1 MRRTMLFAVMLLAA
15 LSAALPARAGV
26 DWAAGTLT
34 ARAVEPVDPD
44 PYAPTGDPAVA
55 LRKAALA
62 ARKGLWESLASL
74 RFDADSSVGDLLARD
89 QSLAG
94 RVRGLLQNSPIQGGE
109 VQTEAG
115 RAQEATASAALAGTL
130 LEVLMPPARVQFQ
143 SGVPPRRTLAPSQP
157 LLAPSLG
164 PLQEGASPA
173 PLLLAAPEAPAAMTA
188 AGWTGLVVDARHLS
202 VIPALLPVL
211 FDPSGTGFYGAFL
224 VPRASALA
232 NRLALYAATAEDEAV
247 RRRCGAKPL
256 LVRAVGLAGPS
267 GVDLVLP
274 AAESG
279 QVRALLRNNEVL
291 SRCAVA
297 ILWTPPQPVTEPL
310 SPDADAPR

>member
-1 MRRTMLFAVMLLAA
+1 MLFAVMLLAA

-44 PYAPTGDPAVA
+44 PFAPTGDPAVA

-62 ARKGLWESLASL
+62 ARKGLWESLAAL

-143 SGVPPRRTLAPSQP
+143 SGVPPRRTLAPGQP

-164 PLQEGASPA
+164 PLQEGAAPA
-173 PLLLAAPEAPAAMTA
+173 PLLLPAPEAPAAAVSA
-188 AGWTGLVVDARHLS
+188 AGYTGLMVDARHLS
-202 VIPALLPVL
+202 VVPALLPVL
-211 FDPSGTGFYGAFL
+211 FDPSGTGIYGAFL

-232 NRLALYAATAEDEAV
+232 SRLALYAASAEDEAV
-247 RRRCGAKPL
+247 RQRCGAKPL

-279 QVRALLRNNEVL
+279 QVRALLHNNEVL

-297 ILWTPPQPVTEPL
+297 ILWTPPQPVTGPL
-310 SPDADAPR
+310 SPGPGAPR